1 MQADARVGIIS
12 AATGSVNPLRT
23 NGEGALVTQ
32 AGGPKYYELTNSG
45 KVFVVANQAAV
56 AITAALATTY
66 TGLVVGNAAG
76 TGKNLV
82 MLGFGYASTIAVPT
96 ATALG
101 LMTGTMTAVASA
113 LTPRNRKIGAAA
125 SIAWAED
132 SCTIGTPVL
141 EMPLATCWTE
151 ATTAGSVGN
160 PNWIDLEG
168 SLIVTPGSF
177 VAVYSA
183 AANTAA
189 FLLSLMWAEVDA

>member
-1 MQADARVGIIS
+1 MQLDARYRSTSSPVPIEVDDYKNLYVTGGGGKYRE
-12 AATGSVNPLRT
+12 ATL
-23 NGEGALVTQ
+23 
-32 AGGPKYYELTNSG
+32 AGR
-45 KVFVVANQAAV
+45 VFVVANQTAV
-56 AITAALATTY
+56 ALTAALATAY

-82 MLGFGYASTIAVPT
+82 LLGCGYATTVATPT

-113 LTPRNRKIGAAA
+113 LTPRNRKIGGAA

-141 EMPLATCWTE
+141 EQPLATAWTE
-151 ATTAGSVGN
+151 ATTAGTLSQ
-160 PNWIDLEG
+160 PNWIDLDG
-168 SLIVTPGSF
+168 SLVVTPGSF
-177 VAVYSA
+177 VAFYSA

-189 FLLSLMWAEVDA
+189 FLLAFLWEEVDE